1 MISITADATH
11 FSNCYGFIRM
21 LNCLFENQK
30 DDATNIH
37 GIYAV
42 IDSIMGPQELIVKLV
57 HPAQEGFDFIRPGQ
71 QLELVNHKSL
81 IQYGELSVE
90 NVERLNKKYTRVCL
104 TAPLPEGTRVKD
116 VVAAMGPYPGGVD
129 SRL

>member
-1 MISITADATH
+1 MGVIAQRSGDIELDHVQVTPSPGTGRMISITADATH

-42 IDSIMGPQELIVKLV
+42 IDSIMGPQELIVKLM
-57 HPAQEGFDFIRPGQ
+57 HPAQEGFDFIRPD
-71 QLELVNHKSL
+71 N
-81 IQYGELSVE
+81 
-90 NVERLNKKYTRVCL
+90 NWNW
-104 TAPLPEGTRVKD
+104 
-116 VVAAMGPYPGGVD
+116 
-129 SRL
+129 